1 MKSIHYIIYMAFA
14 ALSFTACQEEELFA
28 DYGEGTGTLTL
39 SGIEVVS
46 EVGDIQTR
54 ASMSDADIPSADEF
68 TIELV
73 NAETEETKTLELNAS
88 YQLEAGSYIVRASY
102 GKEGVMS
109 YTPYFMDEEEIVIS
123 NGDTKTIRLKPSLQ
137 NAIIHPKMTET
148 LISQYKNYKLSVAK
162 DDGEG
167 IELENDKDFYVPVE
181 EGTYTLTLAGT
192 NVLDES
198 VSYDWEYQGSQF
210 VAQTRYI
217 VNCNPDLPSFTLPTQ
232 AETNAWSEFVYIT
245 PMTAE
250 NISYKPDGLTDEEIL
265 ANVKY
270 EVSTDE
276 QSWTQAVEEN
286 GKWVVKGLLPGT
298 SYKLRANFFEVY
310 SNIAEVTTEN
320 GAGVPNGDFEELTE
334 TINISGMNQGGGW
347 NASTGGDIHQN
358 TCSFIIQEPD
368 QWASVNSKTCDDN
381 ASNKNSWFIIPS
393 TYNTSL
399 KWQGTVPN
407 YHYWGSDWGGGGT
420 ETPAIYQNLSAQNG
434 TNAMIIRNVAW
445 DVNGSSP
452 SDDKRSGFNA
462 YGRDDYYNHNIPNIA
477 NRSAG
482 KLFLGSYTYSNGT
495 ETYDEGIEFASRPIS
510 LKGYYKYVQDGNDTN
525 EMGTVTVSLLNG
537 ETVIGSGNTALGV
550 ASDYTEFDIP
560 IHYTDESQ
568 KATELRIMITSSNH
582 ASYNQEEETASIK
595 TTNYNGRYESASR
608 GAMLTVDNLTFSY
621 AYPSNNE

>member
-1 MKSIHYIIYMAFA
+1 MKTIHYILYMAFA
-14 ALSFTACQEEELFA
+14 TLFFTACQEEELFA
-28 DYGEGTGTLTL
+28 DYGEGTGTLVL

-54 ASMSDADIPSADEF
+54 ALMNDADIPSAEDF

-73 NAETEETKTLELNAS
+73 NTETEETKTLELNAS

-102 GKEGVMS
+102 GEEGVMS
-109 YTPYFMDEEEIVIS
+109 YTPYFMGEEEVIIS
-123 NGDTKTIRLKPSLQ
+123 NGDTRTVHLEPSLQ

-162 DDGEG
+162 DDGAG
-167 IELENDKDFYVPVE
+167 IELENDKDFYLPIE
-181 EGTYTLTLAGT
+181 ECTYTLTLMGT
-192 NVLDES
+192 NVLDEL
-198 VSYDWEYQGSQF
+198 VSHDWEYQGSQF
-210 VAQTRYI
+210 VAKTRYI
-217 VNCNPDLPSFTLPTQ
+217 VNCNPDLPSFTLPIQ
-232 AETNAWSEFVYIT
+232 AETNAWSEFIYVT
-245 PMTAE
+245 PMAAE

-265 ANVKY
+265 VNVKY

-286 GKWVVKGLLPGT
+286 GKWVVKGLQPGT

-347 NASTGGDIHQN
+347 NASLGGPIHQN
-358 TCSFIIQEPD
+358 TCSFLIKEPNA
-368 QWASVNSKTCDDN
+368 WASVNKKTCN
-381 ASNKNSWFIIPS
+381 ETASNKNSWFVIPS

-399 KWQGTVPN
+399 SWTGTVPDYVSVFN
-407 YHYWGSDWGGGGT
+407 WGGGGT
-420 ETPAIYQNLSAQNG
+420 ETPDIYKNLFAQNG
-434 TNAMIIRNVAW
+434 SNAMIVRNVAW
-445 DVNGSSP
+445 DINGNTP
-452 SDDKRSGFNA
+452 SDDKRTTTKEN
-462 YGRDDYYNHNIPNIA
+462 YYNRNVPSIVNH
-477 NRSAG
+477 SAG
-482 KLFLGSYTYSNGT
+482 KLFLGSYSYSNGI

-510 LKGYYKYVQDGNDTN
+510 LKGYYKYVQDGNDAN
-525 EMGTVTVSLLNG
+525 ETGMVTVSLLNG
-537 ETVIGSGNTALGV
+537 ETVIGSGNAALNA
-550 ASDYTEFDIP
+550 ASDYTEFDVP
-560 IHYTDESQ
+560 INYTDESQ